1 LINIIV
7 CGLMFKSTGA
17 SDCDT
22 DGYVSQTETHTGYN
36 YDYYSYG
43 GYGSYT
49 YSTTTNACSDTGY
62 IYFWVLWS
70 IIAIMAMWLAPIGCG
85 IFFFFAVGSESGGT
99 VVNQGTV
106 GHAVVPGQ
114 VVAPP
119 QPTIN
124 LQSLSALRAQ
134 LQSIPVKE
142 LRAQAASMG
151 IPPHLVEDA
160 RDSDD
165 PRAAIV
171 ELIVGTRSKQ
181 PGWGP

>member
-1 LINIIV
+1 
-7 CGLMFKSTGA
+7 MFESTGA
-17 SDCDT
+17 SDCDA
-22 DGYVSQTETHTGYN
+22 DGFVAQTETHTGYGRRLSHG
-36 YDYYSYG
+36 Y

-49 YSTTTNACSDTGY
+49 YSTTTNACSDAGY
-62 IYFWVLWS
+62 IYFWILWS
-70 IIAIMAMWLAPIGCG
+70 IIAIMAIWLAPIGCG
-85 IFFFFAVGSESGGT
+85 IYSFCAVGSESGGT

-106 GHAVVPGQ
+106 VGHAVLPGP

-165 PRAAIV
+165 PRAAII